1 MASLRRVPNSRN
13 WIACFYDAHGNRKQ
27 RSTMKRNRKEA
38 QAIAD
43 TYEKPYR
50 DKLSGGKILEV
61 MTEMYRQVAG
71 ADAPSFTLRGYA
83 GSWLKRKSPEVKDS
97 TYSTYEITLRQF
109 MDYMGPKAD
118 DQISMIEQ
126 RHVVGWRDDRLG
138 KVSAKTINHGIKC
151 LRMFFKDARRDRVVI
166 DNPAEF
172 VEVVKHKRGD
182 HKTEIRP
189 FTLGEIKAILEN
201 CNDEWRSMVL
211 FALYTGQRLGDI
223 ATITWSQIDTHKG
236 VVRFTTKKTGR
247 FQELPIPAPLQDH
260 IATLKA
266 KDDPTSPIH
275 PNAYAS
281 FEASGRS
288 VSLSVQF
295 ADVLAAA
302 GLRAKVSHKKK
313 DTKGQGRSGRHIRKE
328 TSFHSFRHTA
338 TSIMKNAGIPSSVV
352 QDYIGH
358 DSAEMSKLYTTI
370 DMEAKRK
377 AAAALPSI
385 AELTTKKP
393 RRNDHERIP

>member
-1 MASLRRVPNSRN
+1 
-13 WIACFYDAHGNRKQ
+13 
-27 RSTMKRNRKEA
+27 MKRNRKEA

-50 DKLSGGKILEV
+50 DRLSGGKILEV

-83 GSWLKRKSPEVKDS
+83 ESWLKRKSPEVKDS
-97 TYSTYEITLRQF
+97 TYSAYEITLRQF
-109 MDYMGPKAD
+109 IEFMGPKAD
-118 DQISMIEQ
+118 DQIGMVEQ
-126 RHVVGWRDDRLG
+126 RHVVGWRDERLG

-182 HKTEIRP
+182 QKTEIRP
-189 FTLGEIKAILEN
+189 FTLGEIKVILDN

-223 ATITWSQIDTHKG
+223 ANLKWSQIDIQKA
-236 VVRFTTKKTGR
+236 VVRFTTRKTGR

-260 IATLKA
+260 IATLKS
-266 KDDPTSPIH
+266 KDDPNAPVH
-275 PNAYAS
+275 PESFAL
-281 FEASGRS
+281 FEASGKS
-288 VSLSVQF
+288 VTLSGQF
-295 ADVLAAA
+295 SEIMQNS

-313 DTKGQGRSGRHIRKE
+313 DTKGQGREGRHIRNE

-370 DMEAKRK
+370 DMDAKRK
-377 AAAALPSI
+377 AAKALPSLKQLI
-385 AELTTKKP
+385 KGA
-393 RRNDHERIP
+393 